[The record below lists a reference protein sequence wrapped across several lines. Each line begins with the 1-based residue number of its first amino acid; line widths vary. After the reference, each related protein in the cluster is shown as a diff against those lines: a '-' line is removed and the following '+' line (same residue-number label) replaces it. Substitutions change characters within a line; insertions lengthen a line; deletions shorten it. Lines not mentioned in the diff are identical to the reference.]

1 MDIRKNLNIEDK
13 ETTMIEE
20 LLLETVIEV
29 EPINIATLPL
39 SMFGLGNFS
48 TDNEDLGYSLA
59 VAKKTQHILYEK
71 YKKGLLD
78 PKMRIR
84 VEDTI
89 LDEDVSK
96 NKLRVQIKVF
106 TLIPFQ
112 DWINKL
118 SRNSDSYVQFAQSK
132 IEELNNQI
140 DSYLGSRDFD
150 KIPEL
155 QNKIMM
161 YRAEACIK

>member
-1 MDIRKNLNIEDK
+1 MGIRKNLNIED
-13 ETTMIEE
+13 TMIEE

-112 DWINKL
+112 DWIRILATHLLLRRKF
-118 SRNSDSYVQFAQSK
+118 SISYMKSIRKV
-132 IEELNNQI
+132 
-140 DSYLGSRDFD
+140 
-150 KIPEL
+150 
-155 QNKIMM
+155 
-161 YRAEACIK
+161 C

>member
-59 VAKKTQHILYEK
+59 VAKKVQYILYEK

-78 PKMRIR
+78 PDMIK

-89 LDEDVSK
+89 LDEERPK
-96 NKLRVQIKVF
+96 
-106 TLIPFQ
+106 
-112 DWINKL
+112 
-118 SRNSDSYVQFAQSK
+118 
-132 IEELNNQI
+132 
-140 DSYLGSRDFD
+140 
-150 KIPEL
+150 
-155 QNKIMM
+155 
-161 YRAEACIK
+161 

>member
-1 MDIRKNLNIEDK
+1 MGIGKNMNIEDR
-13 ETTMIEE
+13 ENMMIED
-20 LLLETVIEV
+20 LLIETVIEV

-59 VAKKTQHILYEK
+59 VAKKTQYILYEM

-78 PKMRIR
+78 PKMRIK

-89 LDEDVSK
+89 LDKDVSEK
-96 NKLRVQIKVF
+96 KLRVQIKVF

-132 IEELNNQI
+132 IKELSDQI
-140 DSYLGSRDFD
+140 DSCLESRDFD

-155 QNKIMM
+155 QNKVLM